1 MEISA
6 AQVKELREA
15 TGSGMMECKKAL
27 AESNGDV
34 KRAIEILRTKGIAA
48 AQKRVGRVA
57 KEGLVASYIHPGD
70 RLGVLVE
77 VNCETD
83 FVARTD
89 DFRAFVKEIGMQVAG
104 ASPLVIERS
113 ELKPE
118 DLEKEREIYRAQAR
132 NEGKPDKIIE
142 KIVEGKLEKYYG
154 QVCLM
159 EQPHIKDPQK
169 TVKTLLDEAISK
181 LGENIVIRRF
191 ARFRLGE

>member
-6 AQVKELREA
+6 TQVKELREA

-27 AESNGDV
+27 TESNGDV
-34 KRAIEILRTKGIAA
+34 KKAIEVLRKKGIAA

-57 KEGLVASYIHPGD
+57 KEGIVASYIHPGD
-70 RLGVLVE
+70 RLGVLAE

-89 DFRAFVKEIGMQVAG
+89 DFRLFVKEICMQVAG
-104 ASPLVIERS
+104 AGPLVIERS

-132 NEGKPDKIIE
+132 NEGKPDKIVE
-142 KIVEGKLEKYYG
+142 KIVEGKLEKYYA
-154 QVCLM
+154 QVCLL

-169 TVKTLLDEAISK
+169 TVKNLLDEAIAK
-181 LGENIVIRRF
+181 LGENIVVRRF